1 MEEEEMKED
10 ELHKGDRDSGKKE
23 KKPGYKDSLKSM
35 DTEETFDLMFYRPI
49 GYQWA
54 MLAKRF
60 GITPNAITIA
70 SIFLGIGAG
79 VAFYFNNLWINILGV
94 VLLMWADSFDSADG
108 QLARMT
114 KQYSR
119 IGRILDGVSGDI
131 WFAVIYIAICMR
143 ENVTSEF
150 FSAHHWVIW
159 VTAVV
164 TGLCHA
170 IQAAMADY
178 YRQFHLFFL
187 KGKEG
192 SELDTASKLWERFHQ
207 LSWRHDFWRK
217 LTLAFY
223 TNYTVGQE
231 KRTPWMQR
239 LRKVLAEKYGSEI
252 PQSFRDAFREK
263 SKPLMKY
270 TNILSFNTR
279 SFALFAAILIFRMPW
294 LYFAF
299 ELTVLNIVLIYMMWR
314 HEKICKN
321 FVAQLQK

>member
-1 MEEEEMKED
+1 MNNDNKEQ
-10 ELHKGDRDSGKKE
+10 KSSYR
-23 KKPGYKDSLKSM
+23 DSLKSM
-35 DTEETFDLMFYRPI
+35 DTEETFDLLFYRPI
-49 GYQWA
+49 GYGWA
-54 MLAKRF
+54 LLAKKL
-60 GITPNAITIA
+60 GVTPNAITIA

-131 WFAVIYIAICMR
+131 WFAAIYIAICLR

-159 VTAVV
+159 VMAVV

-170 IQAAMADY
+170 TQAAMGDY

-187 KGKEG
+187 KGQEG
-192 SELDTASKLWERFHQ
+192 SELDSASALREKLRQ
-207 LSWRHDFWRK
+207 LSWKNDFWSK
-217 LTLAFY
+217 LTLTFY

-239 LRKVLAEKYGSEI
+239 LRRILKEKYGNEI
-252 PQSFRDAFREK
+252 PQSFRDAFRSK

-279 SFALFAAILIFRMPW
+279 SFALFAAILLFRMPW

-299 ELTVLNIVLIYMMWR
+299 ELTVLNIVLIYMVAR
-314 HEKICKN
+314 HESICKSFCKSLSQN
-321 FVAQLQK
+321 